1 MLCRCDII
9 LPNMEILVIRKKA
22 TREEIQEMLKTLDSY
37 IKIAVDIEQGI
48 LAGGGIMHADCE
60 AVLLE
65 HESKQE
71 NIWGANWDPVT
82 KTIEFDA
89 LINIRPRQNNRKMQ
103 IQDFEIRSKVEQIT
117 RNLLELA

>member
-1 MLCRCDII
+1 
-9 LPNMEILVIRKKA
+9 MEILVIRKKA